1 MAEQVFPTKGN
12 LLNVKKSL
20 SLARVGYEL
29 LDRKRNIL
37 IRELM
42 MMVDAAKALRI
53 SISDTYKDA
62 YAALQRAN
70 ITMGLISRVAE
81 GLPIEQS
88 VKVTYRSVMGCEL
101 PKVSLDV
108 SDNRL
113 TYGFENTDGNV
124 DLAYICFN
132 RVKQMTAMLA
142 EVDNSVF
149 RLANAIKKTQTRAN
163 ALKNIVIPRY
173 EATVK
178 FIENSLEEKE
188 REEFSRQKVI
198 KAQKE
203 RRKLRGRA
211 VNRES
216 FSVPDVE
223 RFLREVE

>member
-1 MAEQVFPTKGN
+1 MADQVFPTKGN

-20 SLARVGYEL
+20 TLAKVGYEL
-29 LDRKRNIL
+29 LDRKRNVL

-42 MMVDAAKALRI
+42 MMVDAAKALRG
-53 SISDTYKDA
+53 SITDTYKDA

-81 GLPIEQS
+81 GMPIEQS
-88 VKVTYRSVMGCEL
+88 VSVTYRSVMGCEL

-108 SDNRL
+108 SANQL

-124 DLAYICFN
+124 DMAYICFN

-163 ALKNIVIPRY
+163 ALKNIVIPKY
-173 EATVK
+173 ESTVK

-203 RRKLRGRA
+203 RRKLRGRKIPT
-211 VNRES
+211 EK
-216 FSVPDVE
+216 FTVPDVE
-223 RFLREVE
+223 QFKKGG